1 MVDPVMFG
9 LILVKCIQ
17 VTASV
22 DGNEAFEISI

>member
-1 MVDPVMFG
+1 MVYLVMFS

-22 DGNEAFEISI
+22 DGNEAFKISI